1 MDGATRSAT
10 IADLLRTAAEALD
23 LLRRERV
30 LTLTPSPGLRSLV
43 GEIAGEVRGSWWGHP
58 SGGLI
63 FSLSSA
69 LDDSPEALGRKL
81 VPGKGALAPRDLWPQ
96 LQRV

>member
-30 LTLTPSPGLRSLV
+30 LTLTPSPGLRSGADRPSRPSPRRLLHPRARGVAIPGV
-43 GEIAGEVRGSWWGHP
+43 GEQGHHGAARVAAGSP
-58 SGGLI
+58 SATTPCEI
-63 FSLSSA
+63 Y
-69 LDDSPEALGRKL
+69 
-81 VPGKGALAPRDLWPQ
+81 
-96 LQRV
+96 